1 MLHSEQLN
9 NPRRLIAYEEA
20 KLICKT
26 QSSSGLFY
34 DLNTGLTFVHNE
46 IPAPLYGDLDS
57 SSLEKIKG
65 VVLDDI
71 FLLNNDRSFTL
82 IKRDS
87 NKESFLNGDYL
98 LLTHRQ
104 ILGWDRYVRY
114 KKMTLLKDPQTM
126 EWFEEDFTIRPT
138 SGYYYNRIGSI
149 VNKEVEGC
157 IEIPFMGDLTTK
169 QKQQLSMIA

>member
-1 MLHSEQLN
+1 MIDN
-9 NPRRLIAYEEA
+9 I
-20 KLICKT
+20 
-26 QSSSGLFY
+26 QSSSGFFY
-34 DLNTGLTFVHNE
+34 GENEMITFIYTE
-46 IPAPLYGDLDS
+46 TPAPLYGDLDS
-57 SSLEKIKG
+57 KSIEELKKVG
-65 VVLDDI
+65 VSDDI

-126 EWFEEDFTIRPT
+126 EWFEKDFTIRPT

-169 QKQQLSMIA
+169 QKQQLSLIA